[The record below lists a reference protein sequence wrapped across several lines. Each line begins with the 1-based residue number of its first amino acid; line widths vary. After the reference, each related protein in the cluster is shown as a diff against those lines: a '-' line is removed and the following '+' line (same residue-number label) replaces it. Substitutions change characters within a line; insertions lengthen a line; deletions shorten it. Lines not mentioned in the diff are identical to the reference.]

1 MFIKHSTDIEPV
13 TDRYRYKGRGEG
25 DYRVSQK
32 RGGSLTDTATTPRPG
47 EVGVQGVPKYN
58 AEESETQRRRVEA
71 KFDNEIVSDTADGEA
86 KEGRGKA
93 RPTTMSRPGGG
104 GAERGQ

>member
-1 MFIKHSTDIEPV
+1 M
-13 TDRYRYKGRGEG
+13 
-25 DYRVSQK
+25 SQ
-32 RGGSLTDTATTPRPG
+32 
-47 EVGVQGVPKYN
+47 KYN

-93 RPTTMSRPGGG
+93 RPTTMSRPEGGG
-104 GAERGQ
+104 RERPIESAAVVKRER